1 MRDDGPDDEMDA
13 TIDDLI
19 LDVEAQLRRKPATT
33 SLILQR
39 LDTIAWEVA
48 RMEEALQAAPT
59 GVVTSEDAKT
69 FRKAFGRMRRE
80 AETLTMWL
88 RFNPLELPRN

>member
-1 MRDDGPDDEMDA
+1 MKDPDADDPDA
-13 TIDDLI
+13 IDDLI
-19 LDVEAQLRRKPATT
+19 LDVEAQLRGKPATT
-33 SLILQR
+33 SLILRR

-48 RMEEALQAAPT
+48 RMEEALRVAPT
-59 GVVTSEDAKT
+59 GVITSEDAKT
-69 FRKAFGRMRRE
+69 FKKAFGRMRRE